1 MRKQAV
7 YALVLMAVAVLVLI
21 LNKDNSVNLN
31 VLVSELRRVSA
42 SLVFFGWMALGVIIG
57 VLLK

>member
-1 MRKQAV
+1 MRKQAI
-7 YALVLMAVAVLVLI
+7 YALVLMALAVLVLI
-21 LNKDNSVNLN
+21 LTKDTVNVN
-31 VLVSELRRVSA
+31 VLGHELRRLSA

>member
-7 YALVLMAVAVLVLI
+7 YALLMLALAVLVLI
-21 LNKDNSVNLN
+21 LTKDTVTMN
-31 VLVSELRRVSA
+31 VLGYEVRRLSA
-42 SLVFFGWMALGVIIG
+42 SLVFFGWMALGVVIG